1 MPIPPGGPLGGGGI
15 SAPGL
20 GQRRPEP
27 EPVCPPPSGKSRD
40 QGPGRD
46 CSPAQVP
53 GLGSGRGAP
62 SPPCL
67 DGDPRPRIPPK
78 SGPERA
84 EFLRF
89 FGACGA
95 TSRGGGGA
103 PPTTLILL
111 RNQRQTRASD
121 RRTGAG
127 APPGAFRAGLV
138 LPGAKKSK
146 KFSFFLRKVVF
157 VSGWTNGGVAIGCA
171 DVAVGGG
178 RGRRLPQWLSSARL
192 GVGPYRA
199 RSPRLGRSPALAVSQ
214 PTGGRGRHSEGS
226 GRVWL
231 SQTASP
237 SPHLRHPCA
246 GLPSLALRE
255 VLFRMATYPPPALKR
270 RWRVPSQP
278 CSLTAPAHV

>member
-1 MPIPPGGPLGGGGI
+1 MGWT
-15 SAPGL
+15 
-20 GQRRPEP
+20 
-27 EPVCPPPSGKSRD
+27 PPPPLLGVIL
-40 QGPGRD
+40 GPSTRPN
-46 CSPAQVP
+46 PALQ
-53 GLGSGRGAP
+53 
-62 SPPCL
+62 
-67 DGDPRPRIPPK
+67 
-78 SGPERA
+78 RA
-84 EFLRF
+84 EFFRI

-95 TSRGGGGA
+95 APRGGGGA

-111 RNQRQTRASD
+111 RNQRPEAE
-121 RRTGAG
+121 RRRDHRGRPPG
-127 APPGAFRAGLV
+127 APPGPGLGH
-138 LPGAKKSK
+138 PGAKNPK